1 MAETASGSKSSALT
15 EQLQIKELMEM
26 NPIIDYLLAECVV
39 RMTEEER
46 QEMISKH
53 KAGTL
58 EDPYPNAKV
67 ESYTIKS
74 GEVLS
79 VEECDK
85 LNAEHEYKL
94 NNCLYGNPNGDKI
107 EPIDEEE

>member
-1 MAETASGSKSSALT
+1 MASGSKSSALT

-26 NPIIDYLLAECVV
+26 NPIIDYLMAECVI
-39 RMTEEER
+39 RMSEEER
-46 QEMISKH
+46 QEMIEKD

-58 EDPYPNAKV
+58 VDPFPNAKV

-85 LNAEHEYKL
+85 LNAEHQYKL
-94 NNCLYGNPNGDKI
+94 ENGLYGNPNNDKI
-107 EPIDEEE
+107 ESIEEE